1 MKTLFHWLELHPNT
15 YWVGVVLASGA
26 LLAAVFQP
34 LRRPENA
41 PRRDWIFA
49 LLLLLFLLAWRWP
62 ALFWPQGLNPDESQL
77 VSGAITLTQDPVF
90 WRSVDGNTAGPFNF
104 YVLLPLHWLGLP
116 LDYLSA
122 RLTGLLLV
130 WGALFCC
137 YRMLR
142 PSLGAATARV
152 GLLPGALFFATV
164 YNGDFIHYSTEHL
177 PLFLFSAT
185 AWLLWGARDGSRQA
199 KPGLQ
204 PAWLAAGVC
213 MGLLP
218 WSKLQA
224 APLAAALALWGVILA
239 LGDRQRAWPARCAR
253 IGWLA
258 TAALTPTFAILVM
271 VRATGQWEHFF
282 KTYIVNNLA
291 YVGKG
296 GNLVGATRELLDR
309 MQGTWSFPAL
319 ALTSVAI
326 VLAAAF
332 HGLAR
337 RQRPSHLFVAGG
349 CFTVVATLCVLIP
362 QRGFL
367 HYLLFLVPPL
377 TWWGAAA
384 LGEFRPKASG
394 RATPALVFLVASL
407 ALAAIPVGM
416 RLRGP
421 RLEFLTYL
429 TDRWTRPYDEL
440 GFLLGK
446 LRKPGDT
453 LAVWG
458 WYSHLHVESRL
469 AQATREAVSERQI
482 QESWQR
488 DTYYRPRYLA
498 DLQRNQPAF
507 FVDAVGPRAFAFTG
521 RDADAHE
528 NFPALAAYVA
538 EHYRLIDDAGHSR
551 LYVRGSRLDELGFG
565 GEDLR
570 RLVASA
576 RQYEDEML
584 SGKVPAS
591 AYLSEVARREVLML
605 LPPAEI
611 SWQLSGTERSAVVQY
626 GFHPQAAKEATDGAE
641 FIVELRPPGQPARPL
656 FHRFLDPPRRT
667 ADRGF
672 QYAEIVL
679 PPYPP
684 GTALAVRTTN
694 GQHDTDAWDW
704 VFLYQLRFRRAAAYL
719 PAQFPGFSRVPD
731 EADAPHSY
739 LLETDQGP
747 QLMLDSPAALN
758 YALRGTESRLEFD
771 YGFQEGAYR
780 DGGQTDGA
788 TFIVEIY
795 PPDQPSRV
803 LFAHHLDPR
812 NNPTDQGRQHAKVT
826 LPPAPPGCR
835 LMLRIDPG
843 PQGNNSWDWTYIT
856 NFQLQ

>member
-1 MKTLFHWLELHPNT
+1 MKALFQWLELHPNA

-26 LLAAVFQP
+26 LLASVIQS
-34 LRRPENA
+34 LRRPEKA
-41 PRRDWIFA
+41 PPRDWAFV
-49 LLLLLFLLAWRWP
+49 LLLLFFLLAWRWP
-62 ALFWPQGLNPDESQL
+62 VFFWPQGLNPDESQL
-77 VSGAITLTQDPVF
+77 VSGAITLTRDPVF

-116 LDYLSA
+116 LDYMSA

-130 WGALFCC
+130 WGALSCC

-142 PSLGAATARV
+142 SDLDAATARI
-152 GLLPGALFFATV
+152 GFLPGALFFATV

-177 PLFLFSAT
+177 PLFVFSA
-185 AWLLWGARDGSRQA
+185 AACLLWTGRAAPPRT
-199 KPGLQ
+199 GLH

-213 MGLLP
+213 MGILP
-218 WSKLQA
+218 WAKLQA

-258 TAALTPTFAILVM
+258 TAALTPSFAILLM
-271 VRATGQWEHFF
+271 VWATGQWEHFV
-282 KTYIVNNLA
+282 KSYIVNNLA

-296 GNLVGATRELLDR
+296 GDPIGATRELLDR
-309 MQGTWSFPAL
+309 MQGTWSFPPL
-319 ALTSVAI
+319 AITAFSV
-326 VLAAAF
+326 VLAATL
-332 HGLAR
+332 HGLVR

-349 CFTVVATLCVLIP
+349 GFTFVAALCVLTP

-394 RATPALVFLVASL
+394 RTAPELVFLVATL

-421 RLEFLTYL
+421 PLEFVTYL
-429 TDRWTRPYDEL
+429 TERWTRPYDEL
-440 GFLLGK
+440 GFLLSK

-458 WYSHLHVESRL
+458 WYSHLHVESGL

-482 QESWQR
+482 QESLQR

-507 FVDAVGPRAFAFTG
+507 FVDAVGSRAFGFTK
-521 RDADAHE
+521 RDQGAHE
-528 NFPALAAYVA
+528 KFPQLAEYVA
-538 EHYRLIDDAGHSR
+538 KHYRLIDDAGHAR
-551 LYVRGSRLDELGFG
+551 LYVRGSRLEELGVG
-565 GEDLR
+565 AEDIR

-576 RQYEDEML
+576 RQNEAEML
-584 SGKVPAS
+584 SGKVQPAS
-591 AYLSEVARREVLML
+591 AGLSEVAGRGVLML

-611 SWQLSGTERSAVVQY
+611 TWQLSGIERGAIVQY
-626 GFHPQAAKEATDGAE
+626 GFHPTAAKQATDGAE
-641 FIVELRPPGQPARPL
+641 LIIELRPPDQPARPI

-704 VFLYQLRFRRAAAYL
+704 VFLYQLRFKRSEAYL
-719 PAQFPGFSRVPD
+719 PVQFPGFNRVPD
-731 EADAPHSY
+731 VADAPHSY
-739 LLETDQGP
+739 LIATPQGP
-747 QLMLDSPAALN
+747 QLMLDSPAALK
-758 YALRGTESRLEFD
+758 YTLRGTESHLQFD

-780 DGGQTDGA
+780 EGGQTDGA
-788 TFIVEIY
+788 TFIVEIH
-795 PPDQPSRV
+795 PPDQPSRI
-803 LFAHHLDPR
+803 LFEHHLDPR
-812 NNPTDQGRQHAKVT
+812 NNPADQGRQHAKIT
-826 LPPAPPGCR
+826 LPPAPPGGS
-835 LMLRIDPG
+835 LTLRIEPG
-843 PQGNNSWDWTYIT
+843 PQGNNSWDWISIT
-856 NFQLQ
+856 NLQLQ